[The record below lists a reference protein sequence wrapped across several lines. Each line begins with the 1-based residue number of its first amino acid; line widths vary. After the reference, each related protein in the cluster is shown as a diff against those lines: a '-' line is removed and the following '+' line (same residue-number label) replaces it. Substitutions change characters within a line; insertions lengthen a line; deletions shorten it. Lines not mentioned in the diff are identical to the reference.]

1 MGAMF
6 MTTILV
12 VDDEPSIVTLIKYNL
27 EQNNFNVVST
37 GDGQT
42 VIDLVEEHQPD
53 LIILDLML
61 PGVDG
66 MTLTKQ
72 LRQKHNSVPIIMLT
86 AMDTESD
93 KVNGLDN
100 GADDYLSKPFQV
112 RELLARV
119 KAVLRRNT
127 KARKKVTKNGH
138 NPLSDEATMVSIHLH
153 NLQIDLLQQKVYQNQ
168 TMLNL
173 TPKEYDLLAYMMQ
186 HAGRTLDRSEMAK
199 GAWGIELSGLDTRM
213 VDMHLSNLRDK
224 IETNPK
230 DPMLIKTVRGFGYRF
245 SQEESK

>member
-1 MGAMF
+1 

-12 VDDEPSIVTLIKYNL
+12 VDDEPAIVTLIKYNL
-27 EQNNFNVVST
+27 EQNNFNVVTT
-37 GDGQT
+37 GDGQA
-42 VIDLVEEHQPD
+42 VIELVEEHHPD
-53 LIILDLML
+53 LILLDLML

-72 LRQKHNSVPIIMLT
+72 LRKKHNSVPIIMLT

-93 KVNGLDN
+93 KVNGLDS
-100 GADDYLSKPFQV
+100 GADDYLAKPFQV

-127 KARKKVTKNGH
+127 KAHKKVIKNGR
-138 NPLSDEATMVSIHLH
+138 NALSDGTTMNSIHLH
-153 NLQIDLLQQKVYQNQ
+153 NLQIDLFQQKVYQDQ
-168 TMLNL
+168 VMLNL

-224 IETNPK
+224 IEANPK